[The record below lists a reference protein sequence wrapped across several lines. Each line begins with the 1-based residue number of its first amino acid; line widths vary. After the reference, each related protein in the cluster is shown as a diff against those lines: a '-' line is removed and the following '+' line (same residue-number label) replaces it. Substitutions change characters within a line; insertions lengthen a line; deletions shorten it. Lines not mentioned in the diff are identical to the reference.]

1 MSNKELCIEILER
14 IYDDSSGEFS
24 FGEDEF
30 LINNLVDDDGALK
43 FTYSNFPNYRKD
55 YSFDSILEVYEGIYD
70 IYKFFRR
77 TGVPKRIWDG
87 LEDYY

>member
-30 LINNLVDDDGALK
+30 LINNLVEDDGALK
-43 FTYSNFPNYRKD
+43 FTYSNFPN
-55 YSFDSILEVYEGIYD
+55 
-70 IYKFFRR
+70 
-77 TGVPKRIWDG
+77 
-87 LEDYY
+87 